1 MAIILSIRNRSSNSY
16 PDRFSSK
23 CAEKQLLWV
32 PPYVRGYITLA
43 LLAVCCKLMHQRIGL
58 SVYFECRPQQSVHL
72 LVDTAVG
79 RIARTTVNAKR
90 KRWAWIWTAV
100 DNAHLTPDTPK
111 LYRLSYAV
119 HLNVVYC
126 FTNKHENTFELLFCY
141 SWTTFLPRAAM
152 HPRY

>member
-1 MAIILSIRNRSSNSY
+1 MAIILSIRNRFSNY
-16 PDRFSSK
+16 FPDRFSSK

-90 KRWAWIWTAV
+90 KR
-100 DNAHLTPDTPK
+100 
-111 LYRLSYAV
+111 
-119 HLNVVYC
+119 
-126 FTNKHENTFELLFCY
+126 
-141 SWTTFLPRAAM
+141 
-152 HPRY
+152 